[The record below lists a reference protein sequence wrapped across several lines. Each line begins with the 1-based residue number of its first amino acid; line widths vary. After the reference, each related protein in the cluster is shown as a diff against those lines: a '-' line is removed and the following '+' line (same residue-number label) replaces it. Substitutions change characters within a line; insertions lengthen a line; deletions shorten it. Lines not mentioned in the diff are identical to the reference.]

1 MTRTYALL
9 KLLEHGQL
17 SIGQIE
23 HITCWPMEDCR
34 NAVTELRSTGQIVSV
49 NRTSVYALAEREM
62 AGAAA

>member
-9 KLLEHGQL
+9 KLLEHGPL

-34 NAVTELRSTGQIVSV
+34 NTVTELRGTGQIVSV
-49 NRTSVYALAEREM
+49 NRTSVYRLAGEEM
-62 AGAAA
+62 EPA